1 MILSL
6 LIFAAAKNGSPVILG
21 WVLAEPGDLVG
32 GLALFVLGL
41 RGVLWPER
49 ILKKLRAAYPSS
61 DARLESAFSFV
72 LTRILH
78 ALAMAAGLLLLS
90 YIKRGC

>member
-49 ILKKLRAAYPSS
+49 ILKKLRAAYPNSE
-61 DARLESAFSFV
+61 ARLDTNFGMV
-72 LTRILH
+72 LTRVLG
-78 ALAMAAGLLLLS
+78 ALICGSGLMLLS
-90 YIKRGC
+90 QIKRGT